1 MKSREGKIKRA
12 GAVMSFFAV
21 GCTSFSV
28 SCTGLD
34 RHLHN
39 TINPFGNPNTPDAR
53 SETTQRIQGAK
64 ASTMPLLPEEGDV
77 WPGQPEPVPSLQ
89 DVSRSDAH
97 FVAKWEKA
105 RPQLD
110 ADLRQQLNDGQGIS
124 VGEDVGKRYGSG
136 RDVMP
141 IGQPIPSHVKD
152 NAPPYMEPTN
162 KGVVTIPNGD
172 GTDTLIAP
180 DGSVKIVSAGK
191 ASLYKNARTFGH
203 NHPSEEQTQ
212 ETQAEVEKAPAAEP
226 QPSVQK
232 EPVVTEV
239 PRPQPKVERPPEPQP
254 PVHEAPPA
262 REVPHP
268 QPKVEAPHEVQ
279 KHIVHEAPPAREVPH
294 PQRPEAHVVIPP
306 PVVPSAPIVPEPSPK
321 QPDVETPPA
330 KHHSKKHKD
339 KAAAESAPRHKYDE
353 AAVDAAQPVV
363 ESSHAHKPQHH
374 KPVREHEAVA
384 ATGRHHKA
392 SQRPTEA
399 PAKKERHHTHQKK
412 HDGEF
417 VDALG
422 LETSPRSHRSH
433 KSDGVY
439 QFDWDK

>member
-53 SETTQRIQGAK
+53 SETAQRIQGAK
-64 ASTMPLLPEEGDV
+64 ATSTMPLLPEEGDV

-97 FVAKWEKA
+97 FVAKWQKA

-110 ADLRQQLNDGQGIS
+110 ADLRQQLNDGQGMS

-152 NAPPYMEPTN
+152 NAPPYMEPAN

-191 ASLYKNARTFGH
+191 ASLYQNVRTFGH
-203 NHPSEEQTQ
+203 VRSSDEQTP
-212 ETQAEVEKAPAAEP
+212 EAQAETEKTPVTIPPSPP
-226 QPSVQK
+226 QREQ
-232 EPVVTEV
+232 VVTEA
-239 PRPQPKVERPPEPQP
+239 PHSQPKVEKLPEPQRLVHHEVP
-254 PVHEAPPA
+254 PVREVPPPQPKAEVRHEVQQRPVHEAPPVRA
-262 REVPHP
+262 VQPRPP
-268 QPKVEAPHEVQ
+268 Q
-279 KHIVHEAPPAREVPH
+279 
-294 PQRPEAHVVIPP
+294 PEAHVVIPP
-306 PVVPSAPIVPEPSPK
+306 PVPKAPVVAAPPPQQPATPE
-321 QPDVETPPA
+321 A
-330 KHHSKKHKD
+330 
-339 KAAAESAPRHKYDE
+339 APRHRYDRV
-353 AAVDAAQPVV
+353 AVDAAQPVA
-363 ESSHAHKPQHH
+363 EPAHIHKPHH
-374 KPVREHEAVA
+374 KQQARDHEAVA
-384 ATGRHHKA
+384 VSGRHHKT
-392 SQRPTEA
+392 SERPVEA
-399 PAKKERHHTHQKK
+399 HVKKERHHTHRKRN
-412 HDGEF
+412 GEF

-422 LETSPRSHRSH
+422 LEASARSSHAH